1 MLYLIKMLQPKRTKY
16 RKSFRMRGQLKGL
29 TNSGFN
35 VSFGEFAIIAV
46 SAGELTSRHI
56 EAARQTISRK
66 FDRKGKIIIRVYP
79 HVPVTQ
85 KSAEV
90 PMGFG
95 KGSVEFYVAKVK
107 AGRVLIEVSGV
118 SEFEARAAFRLVSY
132 KLPLRTR
139 VVSRNDF

>member
-1 MLYLIKMLQPKRTKY
+1 MLQPKRTKF
-16 RKSFRMRGQLKGL
+16 RKSFSERGQLKGL
-29 TNSGFN
+29 ATSGFN
-35 VSFGEFAIIAV
+35 VSFGEYAIIAV
-46 SAGELTSRHI
+46 SPGIITSRHI

-66 FDRKGKIIIRVYP
+66 LDRKGKIIIRIFP
-79 HVPVTQ
+79 HTPVTQ

-107 AGRVLIEVSGV
+107 AGVVLIEVSGV
-118 SEFEARAAFRLVSY
+118 SEYEARVAFRLVSY

-139 VVSRNDF
+139 FVSKYDF